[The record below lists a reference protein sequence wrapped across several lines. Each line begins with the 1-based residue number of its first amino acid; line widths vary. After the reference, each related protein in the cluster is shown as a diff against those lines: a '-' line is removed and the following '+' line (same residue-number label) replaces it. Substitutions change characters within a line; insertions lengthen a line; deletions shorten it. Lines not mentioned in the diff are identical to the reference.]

1 MLRNM
6 AILCA
11 AAPLLMNCT
20 DTAGSEQ
27 ALRDHGYSPAYVA
40 GYHDG
45 CASGKNAGGD
55 YFTQSAR
62 DEAAYASGSDYRT
75 GWDYGFVTCR
85 DEEKRELAIATAIG
99 TGIAMSSAHG
109 ADGIDARKA
118 LGNVDTSAM
127 QAAGW

>member
-1 MLRNM
+1 MLRNLLV
-6 AILCA
+6 LCA
-11 AAPLLMNCT
+11 TAPFLMNCT
-20 DTAGSEQ
+20 GTAGSEQ
-27 ALRDHGYSPAYVA
+27 ALRDHGYSDVYVA

-62 DEAAYASGSDYRT
+62 DEAAYASGRDYHT

-85 DEEKRELAIATAIG
+85 DAEKRELAIATAIG

-118 LGNVDTSAM
+118 LDNVDISAIK
-127 QAAGW
+127 AAGW